1 MDHLS
6 PLEMPGQ
13 VANHSGLFVASPW
26 LAHLTTATLTGSSR
40 HGPFRR
46 KALIPN
52 GRCAQPAC
60 WRPTAA
66 FSIVGSSSSTMFAA
80 GPSGTKLS
88 SLVTRA
94 ITPGYGALGGS
105 DLSR

>member
-13 VANHSGLFVASPW
+13 VANHSGLFVASP
-26 LAHLTTATLTGSSR
+26 LACPSDNSHANRQQSARSVQKKSSYPER
-40 HGPFRR
+40 TVRSARVLEADGRLFDRGFLQHHHGRR
-46 KALIPN
+46 
-52 GRCAQPAC
+52 
-60 WRPTAA
+60 
-66 FSIVGSSSSTMFAA
+66 

-94 ITPGYGALGGS
+94 IRPGYGALSGS

>member
-13 VANHSGLFVASPW
+13 VANHSGLFLASP
-26 LAHLTTATLTGSSR
+26 LACPSDNSNANRQQSARSV
-40 HGPFRR
+40 
-46 KALIPN
+46 
-52 GRCAQPAC
+52 Q
-60 WRPTAA
+60 
-66 FSIVGSSSSTMFAA
+66 FAA

-94 ITPGYGALGGS
+94 IRPGYGALGGS